1 MDITILIICTAL
13 SFIIVFLYALK
24 YTNRIAEKELSDEHT
39 ALYQFFSTYLHR
51 QKNRYH
57 LELKKSI
64 PTDRDED
71 DEDEEEPAR
80 ISGAYSET
88 MPLYLRRQ
96 SSC

>member
-57 LELKKSI
+57 LELKKNII
-64 PTDRDED
+64 PNNF
-71 DEDEEEPAR
+71 
-80 ISGAYSET
+80 
-88 MPLYLRRQ
+88 
-96 SSC
+96 